1 MIDFD
6 NQKLISSYFPVTK
19 AVFYPDDHDV
29 NAVYHKIKS
38 GDTLGKLA
46 QRYRTS
52 VKEIC
57 AMNKIKPTT
66 TLKIGRTIRVR

>member
-1 MIDFD
+1 
-6 NQKLISSYFPVTK
+6 V
-19 AVFYPDDHDV
+19 A
-29 NAVYHKIKS
+29 NAKVVKIKS

-46 QRYRTS
+46 RKYHTS

-66 TLKIGRTIRVR
+66 TLRIGRSIRVR